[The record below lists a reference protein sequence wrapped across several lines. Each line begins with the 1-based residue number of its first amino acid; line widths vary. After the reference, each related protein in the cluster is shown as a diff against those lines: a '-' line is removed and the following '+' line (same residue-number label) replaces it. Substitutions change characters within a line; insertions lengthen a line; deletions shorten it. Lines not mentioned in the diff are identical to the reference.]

1 LGGEAIM
8 VVLQT
13 IDSLVGHSTLLLR
26 TLRSKI
32 DHSVVAAGGNA
43 RRHDGEGHRGSQRQE
58 QVASKRKHGG
68 SPFKSPML
76 KTILSLGMEILH
88 RPLGFALWRLPH
100 LKECLRNVLGLSL
113 ETSRVNR
120 RSEVQRRGVPWSKI
134 WFAR

>member
-1 LGGEAIM
+1 
-8 VVLQT
+8 
-13 IDSLVGHSTLLLR
+13 
-26 TLRSKI
+26 
-32 DHSVVAAGGNA
+32 
-43 RRHDGEGHRGSQRQE
+43 
-58 QVASKRKHGG
+58 
-68 SPFKSPML
+68 
-76 KTILSLGMEILH
+76 MEILH